1 MDHKFQSM
9 RGIHD
14 YLPKE
19 IYIWNYIENAVK
31 KILKN
36 YCYSEIRIPI
46 MEKTVLYK
54 KTIGSVTDIFEKEMY
69 SFIDLG
75 GNKISLR
82 PEGTAGCVR
91 ACVENGLLHNQVQK
105 LWYLGPMFR
114 YERPQKGRYRQFY
127 QFGVET
133 FGLFG
138 IEIDL
143 ELILITVRLWKKL
156 NILNELKLEIN
167 SIGSKTSR
175 SLYEA
180 DLKSFLHKNKLFL
193 DKKSILRMYRN
204 PIRVLDSKD
213 ENTQK
218 ILKDAPV
225 LKNYL
230 DNISVFRF
238 KNLCSFLDELKIKYE
253 INNNL
258 VRGLDY
264 YNDTVFEWKTD
275 NNLESKKTICAGG
288 RYDKLVENISGKFV
302 PAMGF
307 AIGMER
313 LILTY
318 KSLSIIKKINAN
330 SRLDINII
338 ISELDSEYLKLV
350 ESIRNYFSNLKIKIN
365 FLKINKKKEFKF
377 LNNTTISIVLLI
389 LKKNKKSKKI
399 ILKNFRNGE
408 SKIIF
413 YKDVKKILKSIF

>member
-19 IYIWNYIENAVK
+19 IYLWNYIEKILK

-46 MEKTVLYK
+46 MEKTFLFK
-54 KTIGSVTDIFEKEMY
+54 KTIGSITDIFEKEMY

-91 ACVENGLLHNQVQK
+91 ACIENGLLHNQVQK

-133 FGLFG
+133 FGYIG

-143 ELILITVRLWKKL
+143 ELILITIRLWKKL
-156 NILNELKLEIN
+156 NILSKLKLEIN
-167 SIGSKTSR
+167 SIGSKKSR
-175 SLYEA
+175 SLYES
-180 DLKSFLHKNKLFL
+180 DLKKFLYKNKLYL
-193 DKKSILRMYRN
+193 DKKSIHRMYKN
-204 PIRVLDSKD
+204 PIRVLDSKNK
-213 ENTQK
+213 NTQK
-218 ILKDAPV
+218 ILKDAPI
-225 LKNYL
+225 LKDYL
-230 DNISVFRF
+230 DNLSSVRF
-238 KNLCSFLDELKIKYE
+238 KNLCIFLDEMKIKYE
-253 INNNL
+253 LNSHL

-264 YNDTVFEWKTD
+264 YNDTVFEWKIND
-275 NNLESKKTICAGG
+275 DSSSKKTICAGG
-288 RYDKLVENISGKFV
+288 RYDKLVENIGGKFT

-313 LILTY
+313 LILMY
-318 KSLSIIKKINAN
+318 KNLSIINKSN
-330 SRLDINII
+330 SHLNLDINIL
-338 ISELDSEYLKLV
+338 ISELDIEYLKLI
-350 ESIRNYFSNLKIKIN
+350 EKIRNCFSNLRIKVNFIN
-365 FLKINKKKEFKF
+365 LSKKKKIEF
-377 LNNTTISIVLLI
+377 LNNTKISIVLLI
-389 LKKNKKSKKI
+389 LKKDEKSKKI
-399 ILKNFRNGE
+399 ILKNFKTGE
-408 SKIIF
+408 IKMVF
-413 YKDVKKILKSIF
+413 YKDVTTILKSIF